1 MKWLLVLVGFLAA
14 VSGGVI
20 PPRCFS
26 EDNLSQGFNTDLS
39 GIVDFSFDL
48 YREASTLTN
57 AENFFFSPYSIWTA
71 LVLAY
76 FGSAG
81 NTKAE
86 LQDVLRI
93 TDKPATLA
101 LWRALEMLYENRAGN
116 TSEYTFNIAN
126 RIYFDQTLR
135 VRPCVSTIL
144 HNEVE
149 TVNFKDLTGSAAQI
163 NDFVSNTTK
172 SLIPTIVSPIDML
185 DALMVLVNAAYFKG
199 TWQYQFKPSNT
210 RQSKFFIT
218 PGNSVDVPMMSLR
231 TELRHGHSKDL
242 SANVLELPYAG
253 NDLSMLLLLPDVEGE
268 EGFSAMVSALTA
280 SSLSRAIT
288 KRSMEN
294 SEVFLTL
301 PKFKVELEL
310 KKELIEALQNLGIN
324 DLFNDTTSNLTD
336 FVNKP
341 GLAITKS
348 IHKAFMEV
356 SEEGTEA
363 AAATG
368 FIAYTRS
375 SFGSVPKT
383 FSCNRP
389 FVFLIHDNN
398 TKNVIFMGAYKS
410 PVP

>member
-149 TVNFKDLTGSAAQI
+149 TVNFKD
-163 NDFVSNTTK
+163 V
-172 SLIPTIVSPIDML
+172 
-185 DALMVLVNAAYFKG
+185 
-199 TWQYQFKPSNT
+199 
-210 RQSKFFIT
+210 R
-218 PGNSVDVPMMSLR
+218 
-231 TELRHGHSKDL
+231 HSKDL